1 MLREDIEILDDMIGT
16 LVDLLVEKG
25 IIKHEEYES
34 EVKQR
39 LKNVLQIAID
49 EEIVHE
55 KMKKKR

>member
-1 MLREDIEILDDMIGT
+1 MQKEDIEILDDMIGT
-16 LVDLLVEKG
+16 LVDLLVEKE
-25 IIKHEEYES
+25 IITYEEYES

-55 KMKKKR
+55 NKKK